1 MPTMKVKKTEEVE
14 EEIQIQPVVAGG
26 IYRILKTDDTVEEA
40 LCLATREKQGCKK
53 RGLFRTFGEA
63 DAWYE
68 EGDDAL
74 IHWKLIRKSSDVEEK
89 PAKKTRRRTT
99 KPKE

>member
-1 MPTMKVKKTEEVE
+1 MATMKVKKTVEVE
-14 EEIQIQPVVAGG
+14 EEVQVQPVLAGG
-26 IYRILKTDDTVEEA
+26 IYRIKKADGTIEEA
-40 LCLATREKQGCKK
+40 LCLATRQKPGDKK

-74 IHWKLIRKSSDVEEK
+74 IHWKLIRKSLDVEEK